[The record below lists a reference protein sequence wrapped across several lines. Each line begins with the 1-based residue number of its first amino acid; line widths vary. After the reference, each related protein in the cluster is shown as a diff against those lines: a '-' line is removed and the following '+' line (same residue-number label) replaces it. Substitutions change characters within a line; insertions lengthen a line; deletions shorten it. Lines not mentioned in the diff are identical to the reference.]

1 MAGTVTTAPQLHRPV
16 RTIRW
21 TWVSD
26 ASGDVSGTNVT
37 DPVSG
42 KDILVHGT
50 PLAVVFI
57 PDTGGTTP
65 ADQYDVT
72 ILDADGA
79 DILRGQGADRAQ
91 TYSDT
96 TEQLTYGDAT
106 EPRTFDSIL
115 SLVVANAG
123 NAKGGQIVMY
133 FR

>member
-1 MAGTVTTAPQLHRPV
+1 MAGTVTVAEQLHRAV
-16 RTIRW
+16 RSIRW

-26 ASGDVSGTNVT
+26 GSGDASGT
-37 DPVSG
+37 DTEKIV
-42 KDILVHGT
+42 LGT
-50 PLAVVFI
+50 PMAVVFI